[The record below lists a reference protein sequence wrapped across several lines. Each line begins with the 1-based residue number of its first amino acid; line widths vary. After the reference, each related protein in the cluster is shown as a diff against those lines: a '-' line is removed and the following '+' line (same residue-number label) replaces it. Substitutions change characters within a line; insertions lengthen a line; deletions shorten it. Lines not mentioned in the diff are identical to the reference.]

1 MDLWA
6 LLCLKPCIL
15 RLYSEKLSHKDR
27 FLKSNHMN
35 DWIIYRFHFSTV
47 IQAHL
52 AFCRYVWV
60 DLLTEDICFGG
71 AHLELFGG
79 QHFHLLHFRNLPA
92 SYPSSYASIFP
103 QPKGNGG
110 GGRFQ
115 FEPPQKV
122 TLGRWSSVLA
132 FSGFLKTTQ
141 VFGSKMKPRPNANR
155 VIKRTQTSCLGNHS
169 TRISQG
175 WSVPK
180 SRTNRHVYILRGMV
194 ERWRLET
201 LDHQLA
207 VSVREL
213 ILPYWEISSKPKN

>member
-1 MDLWA
+1 MGWFINRRHLLWRCSLGVVWGSA
-6 LLCLKPCIL
+6 FSSASLQKSSSFLP
-15 RLYSEKLSHKDR
+15 KL
-27 FLKSNHMN
+27 
-35 DWIIYRFHFSTV
+35 IY
-47 IQAHL
+47 
-52 AFCRYVWV
+52 
-60 DLLTEDICFGG
+60 
-71 AHLELFGG
+71 
-79 QHFHLLHFRNLPA
+79 FHL
-92 SYPSSYASIFP
+92 SST
-103 QPKGNGG
+103 QGRRGNGG

-115 FEPPQKV
+115 FEPSQKV
-122 TLGRWSSVLA
+122 TLGRWSSVHA

-141 VFGSKMKPRPNANR
+141 AFGSKMKPRPNANR

-207 VSVREL
+207 MSVREL
-213 ILPYWEISSKPKN
+213 ILPYWEISSKPKS